1 MPASGK
7 FVSASYRL
15 ACFLLHAAIAA
26 PFAQA
31 APVQQQA
38 TLPLSGHVL
47 PALAYASPA
56 SRTDTAPLTVTLVL
70 NRDDEAGFQKY
81 LSDVYDPASQT
92 FRHFL
97 TAQQIA
103 EKFGPSQESYAR
115 LSNFVAAQNLALAT
129 PSANRMT
136 LTVTGTRADVEK
148 AFAVHIGDYTI
159 GNRTFFANRDA
170 PMLPADIAPHVN
182 AVLGLSNLAQST
194 RAQGLSQSSPVASDD
209 PSLAKTCQISAQLDM
224 GETGLKAAEK
234 FFGRALPGGAQ
245 LSVATTV
252 LHYQCA
258 ADELN
263 LITTYYANV
272 VAASQPAHAPAALDA
287 SLSSGGGQKIALAE
301 FDSYNTSDVL
311 AFLNFIGYPERLA
324 QLTNSTIG
332 AGPDFTT
339 QGESE
344 VLLDIDTVLTLAPGS
359 DVITYSAAFRG
370 QGSFQTMFSSMID
383 GNVDVISNSWAYC
396 EDQTTLADVQSLDTI
411 LQTARGAGI
420 TVLTGAGDS
429 GSTCLD
435 GSANTIAVPADSP
448 NITAVGGTSASP
460 GLDGTYG
467 SETWWNGSLHTP
479 PSGQGGFGVSRYF
492 PRPAYQNTFNTQLMR
507 SIPDV
512 SAPADPA
519 QGVLICQADGGG
531 CPTNSLYGGTSIA
544 APIWA
549 AAVAVLNQRT
559 GSDFGFLNSQIYPLA
574 NGNAFHTGASMGSD
588 FAHVGLGSPNFGELR
603 RQLTAGTLGAPS
615 IANSAVVAF
624 PPLTY
629 ADGTSQVGV
638 SVIVVDA
645 NFNAIGGQS
654 VSLTANS
661 GSHAVITTVDGMST
675 VANGAARFTMTDDVS
690 ETVTLTAKIGGTS
703 LASAP
708 QIVFV
713 GAPAA
718 SGGIVASP
726 TTQTADGMSTS
737 TITVSLRDAQ
747 NRPATDKQVL
757 LAQSLNSVILGANPR
772 TTDSNGEAQFDVT
785 DQVAET
791 AVYTAID
798 VTDYDLPIP
807 QSANVAFTNEAANA
821 CGSGASPVA
830 GPGYAL
836 SVYASG
842 FPVSDGVNFGGVTLN
857 GCIGVVG
864 IAFDDAH
871 NLFAS
876 DYVTGDV
883 YKFGVGGG
891 VASLTNK
898 ITATPI
904 GPSLGGLTFGADG
917 SLYAAR
923 VATSDIA
930 TTGVV
935 LKINTTTGAASTV
948 ASNIPCPANI
958 ATDPISGDLFVTDFC
973 SGNGLQSDSIVR
985 VSNPDGASP
994 TTSVYAESSFIPNGS
1009 ISFAADGTMYVVYG
1023 YTNFGGLFAG
1033 IDRIGATNGTQ
1044 PAPVQSIGA
1053 DSSFSALPIGS
1064 NPSGGAQAL
1073 IAGSQNLG
1081 GYAHSVAVWDLTLT
1095 PPVFSGTTLVES
1107 DVGSTKVLGPDQCVY
1122 LANGNAVYK
1131 LTNADGSCPLVGL
1144 VPNPSVVLTPEA
1156 NPSAAVQGTS
1166 LRFDVTFPHDSD
1178 LPVGTPVSY
1187 EVTGANTMIG
1197 STTIGFGGVVFS
1209 YVGLHAG
1216 VDNVA
1221 ASATIDGNDVQ
1232 SNVVTVTWSVGKH
1245 TTFIDLNNTVASA
1258 TIGSSQTVAATLF
1271 DQSAAPFTP
1280 IAGETVQFQLAGQ
1293 TCSAT
1298 TDVNGRAACSI
1309 AVSALTQCTLT
1320 ATFDGDS
1327 QYDGASASQLFAVA
1341 SIDVIFT
1348 NGFESP
1354 QPLGCV
1360 VY

>member
-7 FVSASYRL
+7 FASAKYRL
-15 ACFLLHAAIAA
+15 ACFLLHAAIIA

-31 APVQQQA
+31 APAQQTA

-47 PALAYASPA
+47 AALAYASPA

-81 LSDVYDPASQT
+81 LHDVYDPASQS
-92 FRHFL
+92 FRHFMS
-97 TAQQIA
+97 AQQIA
-103 EKFGPSQESYAR
+103 AKFGPSQESYAR
-115 LSNFVAAQNLALAT
+115 LSNFVAAQNLSLAT

-136 LTVTGTRADVEK
+136 LTVTGARADVEK

-159 GNRTFFANRDA
+159 GERTFFANRDA
-170 PMLPADIAPHVN
+170 PMLPADIAPHVD
-182 AVLGLSNLAQST
+182 AVLGLSNLAQSM
-194 RAQGLSQSSPVASDD
+194 RAQGLSQSSPVADND

-224 GETGLKAAEK
+224 GETGVKAAEK

-263 LITTYYANV
+263 LITAYYANV
-272 VAASQPAHAPAALDA
+272 AGAPRPAHAPMALDA
-287 SLSSGGGQKIALAE
+287 SLPSGGGQKIGLAE
-301 FDSYNTSDVL
+301 FDSYNASDVL
-311 AFLNFIGYPERLA
+311 AFLNFIGYPERIA
-324 QLTNSTIG
+324 QLTYSDIG
-332 AGPDFTT
+332 AGPNFTT

-344 VLLDIDTVLTLAPGS
+344 VLLDIDTVLSLAPAA
-359 DVITYSAAFRG
+359 DVITYEAGFRG
-370 QGSFQTMFSSMID
+370 QGSFQTMFSAMID
-383 GNVDVISNSWAYC
+383 GGVDVISNSWAYC
-396 EDQTTLADVQSLDTI
+396 EDQTTLADVQSLDNI
-411 LQTARGAGI
+411 LQTAQAAGI

-467 SETWWNGSLHTP
+467 SETWWNGSLQTP
-479 PSGQGGFGVSRYF
+479 PTGQGGFGVSRYF
-492 PRPAYQNTFNTQLMR
+492 SRPTYQNAVSAQSMR

-519 QGVLICQADGGG
+519 QGVLICQADAGG

-574 NGNAFHTGASMGSD
+574 GGNAFHTGTSMGSD

-603 RQLTAGTLGAPS
+603 RQLTGGALGAPS

-624 PPLTY
+624 PPLVY
-629 ADGTSQVGV
+629 ADGTSQAGV
-638 SVIVVDA
+638 SVVVVDA
-645 NFNAIGGQS
+645 NFNALGNQS
-654 VSLTANS
+654 VTLTGNA
-661 GSHAVITTVDGMST
+661 GSHAVIATVNGTST

-690 ETVTLTAKIGGTS
+690 ETVTLTAKIGGS
-703 LASAP
+703 ALASTP

-737 TITVSLRDAQ
+737 TITVSLKDAQ
-747 NRPATDKQVL
+747 NRPAADKDVL

-772 TTDSNGEAQFDVT
+772 TTDSNGEAQFDVS
-785 DQVAET
+785 DQVQET

-798 VTDYDLPIP
+798 ATDYDIAIP
-807 QSANVAFTNEAANA
+807 GSASVAFTDAAANA
-821 CGSGASPVA
+821 CGSGAAPVA

-842 FPVSDGVNFGGVTLN
+842 FPVNNGVNFGGITLN
-857 GCIGVVG
+857 GCVGVVG

-891 VASLTNK
+891 VASAANK
-898 ITATPI
+898 ITGTPI
-904 GPSLGGLTFGADG
+904 GPSLGGLAFGADG

-923 VATSDIA
+923 VATSNSA

-935 LKINTTTGAASTV
+935 LKIDTTSGAASTV
-948 ASNIPCPANI
+948 ASNIPCPSTI
-958 ATDPISGDLFVTDFC
+958 ATDPVSGDLFVGDFC
-973 SGNGLQSDSIVR
+973 FGSAQESDSIVR
-985 VSNPDGASP
+985 ISNPNSASP
-994 TTSVYAESSFIPNGS
+994 ATSIYAESSIPPNGS
-1009 ISFAADGTMYVVYG
+1009 LSFASDGTLYVVYG
-1023 YTNFGGLFAG
+1023 YPNFGGLFAG
-1033 IDRIGATNGTQ
+1033 IDSIGATNGPQ
-1044 PAPVQSIGA
+1044 PPPVLPIGVQST
-1053 DSSFSALPIGS
+1053 FSALAIGS

-1073 IAGSQNLG
+1073 IVSNQNLG
-1081 GYAHSVAVWDLTLT
+1081 GYAHSVAAFDLTLT
-1095 PPVFSGTTLVES
+1095 PPVFSGATLVES
-1107 DVGSTKVLGPDQCVY
+1107 DVGSTKVIGPDQCVY

-1131 LTNADGSCPLVGL
+1131 LTNADGSCPLAGL
-1144 VPNPSVVLTPEA
+1144 APNPSVVLTPEA
-1156 NPSAAVQGTS
+1156 NPSAAVQGSS
-1166 LRFDVTFPHDSD
+1166 LRFDVTFPHDTN

-1187 EVTGANTMIG
+1187 EVTGANTLIG
-1197 STTIGFGGVVFS
+1197 STTIGFGSVVFS
-1209 YVGLHAG
+1209 YIGLHAG

-1221 ASATIDGNDVQ
+1221 ASATINGNDIQ
-1232 SNVVTVTWSVGKH
+1232 SNVVKVTWVPGKH
-1245 TTFIDLNNTVASA
+1245 TTFIDLNNTVASG
-1258 TIGSSQTVAATLF
+1258 TIGIGQTVAATLF
-1271 DQSAAPFTP
+1271 DQSASPFTP
-1280 IAGETVQFQLAGQ
+1280 IAGETVQFSLAGQ
-1293 TCSAT
+1293 ACSAT
-1298 TDVNGRAACSI
+1298 TDINGRAACNI

-1327 QYDGASASQLFAVA
+1327 QYDAASASQLFAVA

-1354 QPLGCV
+1354 QGLGCV
-1360 VY
+1360 LY